1 MVTTIQISGKTLD
14 RLKFFKQ
21 YSKESYDEVITK
33 LLDGVEEGELSDQSI
48 RDIQDGLLE
57 VRQGKG
63 DRIEDVAKQLGV
75 KL

>member
-1 MVTTIQISGKTLD
+1 MATTIQIAGKTLE

-21 YSKESYDEVITK
+21 FAKESYDEVINK
-33 LLDGVEEGELSDQSI
+33 LLDEVEEGELSESSI
-48 RDIQDGLLE
+48 RDIQAGLKE

-63 DRIEDVAKQLGV
+63 ERIEDVARQLGV